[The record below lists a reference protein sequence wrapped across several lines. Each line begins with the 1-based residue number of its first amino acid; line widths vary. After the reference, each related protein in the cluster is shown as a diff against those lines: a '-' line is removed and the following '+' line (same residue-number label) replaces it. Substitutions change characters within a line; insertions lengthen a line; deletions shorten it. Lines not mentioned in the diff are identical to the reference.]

1 MPHSEDCLTWIDEIP
16 GIRQLHVTGGYP
28 GLTYLICDT
37 KNEMLGE
44 SDGYKRLMGI
54 VNGEP
59 VVSPIFTLQ
68 NSLAGTETH
77 FIVMVKGKRINSVSP
92 QASAQPCFVDV
103 SLEEFMEFVPPQD
116 HPIDSHFTP
125 DEEVES
131 TPTTP
136 ASNIDAALVAPQS
149 AAR

>member
-44 SDGYKRLMGI
+44 ADGYKRLMGI

-92 QASAQPCFVDV
+92 QASAQPCYVDV
-103 SLEEFMEFVPPQD
+103 SLEEFMEFVPPAETPVEPQ
-116 HPIDSHFTP
+116 FTP
-125 DEEVES
+125 PEPDLEPDPVTS
-131 TPTTP
+131 
-136 ASNIDAALVAPQS
+136 SNIDAALVAPQS